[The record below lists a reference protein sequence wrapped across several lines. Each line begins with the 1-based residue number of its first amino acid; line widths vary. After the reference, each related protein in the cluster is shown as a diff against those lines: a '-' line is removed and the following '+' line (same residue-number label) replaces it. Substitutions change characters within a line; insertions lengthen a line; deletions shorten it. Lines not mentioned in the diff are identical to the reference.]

1 MHNLVKS
8 LKTKTNLVVH
18 MVLAYKTYVKPLLAN
33 VKSPDWNLYKIAVKE
48 SAAWV

>member
-8 LKTKTNLVVH
+8 LKTKTNLV
-18 MVLAYKTYVKPLLAN
+18 VLAYKTYVKPLLAN